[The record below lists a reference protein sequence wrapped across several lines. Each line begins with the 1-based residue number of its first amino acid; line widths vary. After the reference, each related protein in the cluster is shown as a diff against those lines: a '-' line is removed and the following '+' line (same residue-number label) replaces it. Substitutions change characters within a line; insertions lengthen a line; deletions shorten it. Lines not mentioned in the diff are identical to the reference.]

1 MCLGRYD
8 RYGTPTVNGVL
19 YPLSMQ
25 GIQEEIPWGWDGVM
39 VRWFS
44 NHSKGS
50 GFLKGGG
57 GRGYGEGG
65 GILANVGM

>member
-1 MCLGRYD
+1 
-8 RYGTPTVNGVL
+8 
-19 YPLSMQ
+19 MQ